1 MANVEPEFGGILHL
15 RLPYLPPHRTER
27 TSQRMGLDTCL
38 NECRSL
44 KNFRCCSVG
53 FFCFVLFILL
63 QHTPPQLK
71 SEYFAVLSGC
81 KPCIQLYYSVPENP
95 IQSIQ
100 APLWQRHA
108 WQPTE
113 EDFQLSEVRGWPA
126 EAAYLGPKPQAGVCT
141 YIYIFFFL
149 FFVFF
154 CFGFSLVGFGLYG
167 FLKGKLKPVKLNPGP
182 VNCHP

>member
-71 SEYFAVLSGC
+71 QYGGRNTSRYYPAANPVFSYTIVYPKTLFKAF
-81 KPCIQLYYSVPENP
+81 KPLYGKDMPGSPPRKIFNY
-95 IQSIQ
+95 
-100 APLWQRHA
+100 LKY
-108 WQPTE
+108 
-113 EDFQLSEVRGWPA
+113 
-126 EAAYLGPKPQAGVCT
+126 EAGQPKPPTLAPNPKQGYV
-141 YIYIFFFL
+141 YIYIFFLFL
-149 FFVFF
+149 FWFF
-154 CFGFSLVGFGLYG
+154 FSGVWALWLLEG
-167 FLKGKLKPVKLNPGP
+167 
-182 VNCHP
+182 